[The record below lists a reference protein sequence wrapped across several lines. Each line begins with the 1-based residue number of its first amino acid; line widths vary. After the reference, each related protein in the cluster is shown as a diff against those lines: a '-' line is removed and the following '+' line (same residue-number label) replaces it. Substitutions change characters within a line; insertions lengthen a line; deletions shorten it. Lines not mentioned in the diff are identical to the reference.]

1 MRKSLVIALGACLM
15 SLAAQAQPNW
25 GLRSGIGLEKKIT
38 KGLDAGLDVKYY
50 QTDNFRNTDRWS
62 IGLSLDK
69 RLYRNKAKTFNV
81 KATLG
86 YKYMNVYHDWSTKY
100 KDDAEGVE
108 NRLEPEFYISNN
120 YDFNLKNGY
129 TDTRHRVTASVQAAM
144 EFGRLKVS
152 VREAYQ
158 FTHTDSASYAVD
170 KYRHD
175 DGKTDWVNK
184 GYSYKAKNN
193 SGTVYYLKNDRSGKA
208 ASDKGVVRSRI
219 SVDYDIPHWKYDPFV
234 SYEIFNGVGNGL
246 KTEKSRITA
255 GVDFSFNKMHN
266 FEVAYMWQ
274 NQHDDDEPAGS
285 FICLSYK
292 IDL

>member
-1 MRKSLVIALGACLM
+1 MRKFLLTAGAFLFSVCL
-15 SLAAQAQPNW
+15 SAQTNW
-25 GLRSGIGLEKKIT
+25 GLRSGIGVEKKIT
-38 KGLDAGLDVKYY
+38 KGLDAGVEAKYY

-62 IGLSLDK
+62 IGLSLGK

-81 KATLG
+81 KAGLG

-108 NRLEPEFYISNN
+108 NRLEPEFYINNN

-152 VREAYQ
+152 IREAYQ

-175 DGKTDWVNK
+175 DGQTNWAGK
-184 GYSYKAKNN
+184 GYSNIA
-193 SGTVYYLKNDRSGKA
+193 GTDYYLKTTSPVRRLPTKALSVPRSAWIMTFPTGNMT
-208 ASDKGVVRSRI
+208 RSYHMRY
-219 SVDYDIPHWKYDPFV
+219 SAVLTM
-234 SYEIFNGVGNGL
+234 G
-246 KTEKSRITA
+246 
-255 GVDFSFNKMHN
+255 
-266 FEVAYMWQ
+266 
-274 NQHDDDEPAGS
+274 
-285 FICLSYK
+285 
-292 IDL
+292 